1 MQRNN
6 AIALTLFVTI
16 AIAILTGWCLWKV
29 CYRCVQA
36 KAYDIQ
42 MHKKSMCGSDIEA
55 GGSSKGSSKASS
67 KVSEI
72 SEAKKA
78 GSKKSEKKEES
89 KKGSEM
95 KEESKKGSEK
105 AASKAPTA
113 QAWDNAGWGA
123 AAPAAN
129 GGGEWAKAAEGAT
142 PKGGW

>member
-1 MQRNN
+1 MKRND
-6 AIALTLFVTI
+6 AIALTLFVAI

-42 MHKKSMCGSDIEA
+42 MHKKSMYGSDIET

-78 GSKKSEKKEES
+78 SSKKSER
-89 KKGSEM
+89 

-113 QAWDNAGWGA
+113 PDWGDAGWGA

-129 GGGEWAKAAEGAT
+129 AGGGEWGKAAEGAA